1 MFGLS
6 IYYLDLFGVAVFATT
21 GALVASRKQL
31 DIISFMLLATL
42 TGIGG
47 GTVRDLILDR
57 PVFWTVDQTYLITC
71 IAIAVIAFFT
81 SHLIQRRYIALLW
94 LDAIGLAA
102 YGVLGAHIAL
112 QNGTGAFVA
121 IGLGMMT
128 ATFGGMIRD
137 VVSDENTLIL
147 QAEIYATAALVA
159 AGGYVLLVSFGATPF
174 FAAIFGTAIGFIVR
188 AGAIQFGWQLPRYKP
203 REGKDY

>member
-1 MFGLS
+1 MFKLS

-71 IAIAVIAFFT
+71 IAIAVFNFFT
-81 SHLIQRRYIALLW
+81 SHLIQRR
-94 LDAIGLAA
+94 
-102 YGVLGAHIAL
+102 
-112 QNGTGAFVA
+112 
-121 IGLGMMT
+121 
-128 ATFGGMIRD
+128 
-137 VVSDENTLIL
+137 
-147 QAEIYATAALVA
+147 
-159 AGGYVLLVSFGATPF
+159 
-174 FAAIFGTAIGFIVR
+174 
-188 AGAIQFGWQLPRYKP
+188 
-203 REGKDY
+203 

>member
-1 MFGLS
+1 MFS
-6 IYYLDLFGVAVFATT
+6 VPIYYLDLFGVAIFATT

-31 DIISFMLLATL
+31 DIISFALLATL
-42 TGIGG
+42 TGVGG

-57 PVFWTVDQTYLITC
+57 PVFWIVDQTYLITC
-71 IAIAVIAFFT
+71 IAISVVAFFA

-102 YGVLGAHIAL
+102 YGVLGAHIAH
-112 QNGTGAFVA
+112 QHGQGFFVA
-121 IGLGMMT
+121 TALGMMT

-147 QAEIYATAALVA
+147 QDEIYATAALFA
-159 AGGYVLLVSFGATPF
+159 AGGYISLVYLNVTPTI
-174 FAAIFGTAIGFIVR
+174 AAIAGTVIGFILR

-203 REGKDY
+203 REGKEY

>member
-1 MFGLS
+1 MFKLS

-71 IAIAVIAFFT
+71 IAIAVFTFFT
-81 SHLIQRRYIALLW
+81 SPLIPRRYIALLW

-102 YGVLGAHIAL
+102 YGVLGAHIAM
-112 QNGTGAFVA
+112 QHGMGAFVA

-147 QAEIYATAALVA
+147 QAEIYATAALIA
-159 AGGYVLLVSFGATPF
+159 AGGYVFMVSLGVTPF
-174 FAAIFGTAIGFIVR
+174 FAAIFGTTIGFIIR

-203 REGKDY
+203 REGKEY